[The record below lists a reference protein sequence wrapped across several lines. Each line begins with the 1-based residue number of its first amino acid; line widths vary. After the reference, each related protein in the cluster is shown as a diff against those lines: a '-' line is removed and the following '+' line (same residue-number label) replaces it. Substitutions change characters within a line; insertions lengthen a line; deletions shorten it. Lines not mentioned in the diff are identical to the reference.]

1 MLTEISRKEQIC
13 NDKEYKIL
21 GVRWYTNGL
30 FVKHIKKGS
39 EILANYVYKV
49 EKGDFVYSRLFAWKG
64 SFAIVTDEF
73 DGCYVSNEFPC
84 FKVDETQL
92 NLYYLMWYF
101 NQPHVWDNCLEKSEG
116 STSISR
122 NRFKV
127 GSFLDTI
134 IPFHT
139 LKEQNDIVA
148 RLQFA
153 NEKNVEILGIR
164 EDSKKH
170 ISSLRQ
176 SILQVAVQGK
186 LVPQNPHDEPAC
198 VLLEKIKAEKDQL
211 IKNMKIKKE
220 KPLPEITEEEIPYDL
235 PNGWE
240 WVRLGEII
248 KDKPRNGYSPK
259 SVDNLTDVKSLTL
272 TATTSG
278 KFRPECYKYIDESIS
293 NESYLWLETGDILIQ
308 RSNSL
313 EYVGTSC
320 IFTGEPKTFIYP
332 DLMMKIQ
339 VFTYVELQYLQFV
352 LSSRNIREYFQKC
365 ASGTSSSMPKINQS
379 TVMKTLIAVPPFN
392 EQKRIV
398 EKVKYLM
405 ALYDE
410 LEITV
415 EKSKQE
421 SELLMQSV
429 LQKAFSRSE
438 KDNNIVDFTTFES
451 DDAEEEWDVAA
462 RADGISSKTKAKIEA
477 ILDEVCTKK
486 R

>member
-1 MLTEISRKEQIC
+1 
-13 NDKEYKIL
+13 
-21 GVRWYTNGL
+21 
-30 FVKHIKKGS
+30 
-39 EILANYVYKV
+39 
-49 EKGDFVYSRLFAWKG
+49 
-64 SFAIVTDEF
+64 
-73 DGCYVSNEFPC
+73 
-84 FKVDETQL
+84 
-92 NLYYLMWYF
+92 
-101 NQPHVWDNCLEKSEG
+101 
-116 STSISR
+116 
-122 NRFKV
+122 
-127 GSFLDTI
+127 
-134 IPFHT
+134 
-139 LKEQNDIVA
+139 
-148 RLQFA
+148 
-153 NEKNVEILGIR
+153 
-164 EDSKKH
+164 
-170 ISSLRQ
+170 
-176 SILQVAVQGK
+176 
-186 LVPQNPHDEPAC
+186 
-198 VLLEKIKAEKDQL
+198 
-211 IKNMKIKKE
+211 
-220 KPLPEITEEEIPYDL
+220 
-235 PNGWE
+235 
-240 WVRLGEII
+240 
-248 KDKPRNGYSPK
+248 
-259 SVDNLTDVKSLTL
+259 
-272 TATTSG
+272 
-278 KFRPECYKYIDESIS
+278 
-293 NESYLWLETGDILIQ
+293 
-308 RSNSL
+308 
-313 EYVGTSC
+313 
-320 IFTGEPKTFIYP
+320 
-332 DLMMKIQ
+332 MMKIQ